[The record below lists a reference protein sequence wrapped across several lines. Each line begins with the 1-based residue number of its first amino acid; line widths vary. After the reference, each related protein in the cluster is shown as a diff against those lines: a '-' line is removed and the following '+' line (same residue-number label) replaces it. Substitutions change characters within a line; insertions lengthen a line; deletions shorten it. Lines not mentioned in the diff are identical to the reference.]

1 MSKIKASHRLEYVPA
16 LGKLVTDFG
25 KSANQRS
32 GFHSKASGPHTAVL
46 RFAPE

>member
-1 MSKIKASHRLEYVPA
+1 MSKIKASYRLENIPA
-16 LGKLVTDFG
+16 LGRLETEFG
-25 KSANQRS
+25 KSVDQRS